1 MPIDH
6 HASRQLGLHK
16 IMSYKILGSAVKLP
30 GPASDL
36 VTSPD
41 WKLCFR
47 TLVEPAESTHWD
59 SRKAGHRTLTDSG
72 GLRAL
77 AHVLHRLELTMLS
90 FGHTCL
96 FGFAHARIN
105 TKYTSSSPI
114 ESYAISGATVL
125 YPEAFNFPKNLLK
138 QIDFGIGNSSTNQ

>member
-77 AHVLHRLELTMLS
+77 AHVLHRLELLIT
-90 FGHTCL
+90 GT
-96 FGFAHARIN
+96 
-105 TKYTSSSPI
+105 Y
-114 ESYAISGATVL
+114 
-125 YPEAFNFPKNLLK
+125 NFRRNALLLADSCSWK
-138 QIDFGIGNSSTNQ
+138 FRP